1 MPSNFSIY
9 WNHTLA
15 WVLSC
20 NHTLA
25 WMLSC
30 KFAVYFQAPFYKN
43 TSGGLLLEENPAD
56 SISLEFCKFCKNMFY
71 KEDHQTTATENKLEI
86 ESSSISRIWGK
97 HKERLIKG
105 DCLSMLLNSLYPIDK
120 QDCQKINVLK
130 GSWQRCNS
138 KYFKSK
144 EHYNKLRWQWN
155 YKNYL
160 EDLDYL

>member
-1 MPSNFSIY
+1 MPKCDFNKVAKQLQHLLKSLQHGCFPVI
-9 WNHTLA
+9 TLQHGCYP
-15 WVLSC
+15 VNLLYIFR
-20 NHTLA
+20 T
-25 WMLSC
+25 
-30 KFAVYFQAPFYKN
+30 PFYKN

-120 QDCQKINVLK
+120 EDCQKINVLK

-144 EHYNKLRWQWN
+144 EHYNKLR
-155 YKNYL
+155 
-160 EDLDYL
+160 